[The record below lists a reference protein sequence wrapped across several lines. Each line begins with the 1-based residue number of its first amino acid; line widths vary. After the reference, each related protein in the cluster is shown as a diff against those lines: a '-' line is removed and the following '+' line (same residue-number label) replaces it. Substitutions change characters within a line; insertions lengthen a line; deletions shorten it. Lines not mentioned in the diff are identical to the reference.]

1 MIDFAQAIR
10 RVRITAIDLS
20 LSSLAY
26 ARRKTREVGVRTID
40 YAQADIMELGSLGRG
55 FDFVESSG
63 VLHHL
68 AQPFEGWRILL
79 SLLRPG
85 GMMKIALYSEIARVD
100 IVAARTAI
108 AERGYAATPQDI
120 RRYRK
125 ELAEPDLLKFS
136 RMGDFY
142 SVSECR
148 DLLFHVLEHRFTLPA
163 IAAFLAEQDVRF
175 LGFELPPA
183 VCNTYRSRFPD
194 DPAMIRLDRWHQ
206 FELENPDTF
215 IGMYVFWLQKG

>member
-1 MIDFAQAIR
+1 LFAGCGTGEAMIDFAQAIR

-120 RRYRK
+120 RRYRE

-163 IAAFLAEQDVRF
+163 I
-175 LGFELPPA
+175 
-183 VCNTYRSRFPD
+183 
-194 DPAMIRLDRWHQ
+194 
-206 FELENPDTF
+206 
-215 IGMYVFWLQKG
+215 